1 MYVVIAKPEELE
13 IEMDMS
19 DLEKWRTIHVC
30 TIVSLSAMT
39 QNGDFLKN
47 YLMKLDQSFTK
58 YSAGGGGIIAQE
70 GGSSVSKKKK
80 STLMKIC

>member
-1 MYVVIAKPEELE
+1 MEDY
-13 IEMDMS
+13 
-19 DLEKWRTIHVC
+19 IHVC

-58 YSAGGGGIIAQE
+58 YSAGGVE
-70 GGSSVSKKKK
+70 
-80 STLMKIC
+80 